1 VTGPILTVPN
11 VVSAIRIALVPVF
24 LWLMFGPN
32 HYAAAGWL
40 LGAIAA
46 TDWVD
51 GFLARRLDQVSELGK
66 LLDPIADRF
75 AVASG
80 VLAGWITGTIPWWF
94 ALALIVREST
104 VSLAAM
110 ILAARTGEKIA
121 VRRLG
126 KAATFGVYVAV
137 PNFIIEAG
145 TGYVFHY
152 WVSWVFGVPGL
163 ILYYAV
169 LFQYFGDVRRA
180 MSGVSSATVD
190 QEETG

>member
-1 VTGPILTVPN
+1 MTGPVFTVPN
-11 VVSAIRIALVPVF
+11 AVSTIRIALVPLF
-24 LWLMFGPN
+24 LWLMFGPEN
-32 HYAAAGWL
+32 YAAAGWL
-40 LGAIAA
+40 LGGIAA

-51 GFLARRLDQVSELGK
+51 GFLARRLGQVSELGK

-80 VLAGWITGTIPWWF
+80 VLAGWITGTLPWWF
-94 ALALIVREST
+94 ALALIVRETT
-104 VSLAAM
+104 VTLAAGY
-110 ILAARTGEKIA
+110 LAARTGAKIE

-145 TGYVFHY
+145 TGYAFHY
-152 WVSWVFGVPGL
+152 WVSWIFGVPGL

-169 LFQYFGDVRRA
+169 LFQYFGDVRQA
-180 MSGVSSATVD
+180 IAEVSSASAD
-190 QEETG
+190 QEGAG